1 MRKFITYAALV
12 AIFLLSACSDNETG
26 TKETATIS
34 GRIVEVNS
42 YGQPIPSFTP
52 AEMKEAGFDYADLM
66 NVKIGD
72 SIYLTDIPYISSFN
86 EMAILSLAYVDYN
99 AKGDDYGFGMLNGDF
114 HYYVGGNIGDT
125 VVFTLSKKN
134 GYKKTYD
141 LMKSIYPTEQR
152 ANETAEQYANFR
164 MVTTTGIAPGVL
176 YRSSNPLNCAKNPG
190 RYKVVDSL
198 ARTVGIKTEIDLADT
213 PDNVN
218 QYIST
223 DGYASTYCPQLFKE
237 GRTIACGMMANTF
250 NDDFKQR
257 LGKAIKFM
265 IANEPPYL
273 IHCNEG
279 KDRCGFVSMV
289 LEAFAGASIEE
300 LQRDYMVTM
309 LNFYQ
314 IPDGGES
321 YKLRQTL
328 SINRMIWLLCNED
341 ALNNYTAIK
350 WDKIDLK
357 ALEPTLQKS
366 VKEYFK
372 SCGLTDEECTALHK
386 ILTQQ
391 P

>member
-1 MRKFITYAALV
+1 MRKFITYAAMV
-12 AIFLLSACSDNETG
+12 AVFFLSACSDNETG
-26 TKETATIS
+26 SKDTPTIS
-34 GRIVEVNS
+34 GHIVEVNS

-52 AEMKEAGFDYADLM
+52 ADMKEAGFDYADLM

-72 SIYLTDIPYISSFN
+72 KIELTDIPYTTSFN
-86 EMAILSLAYVDYN
+86 ETAILSLSYVDYN

-114 HYYVGGNIGDT
+114 HYYVGGNVGDT

-141 LMKSIYPTEQR
+141 LMRSVYPTEQR

-176 YRSSNPLNCAKNPG
+176 YRSSNPLNCVKNPG

-198 ARTVGIKTEIDLADT
+198 AREVGIKTEIDLADT
-213 PDNVN
+213 PENVN
-218 QYIST
+218 TYISS

-289 LEAFAGASIEE
+289 FEAFAGASVEE
-300 LQRDYMVTM
+300 LRRDYMITM

-321 YKLRQTL
+321 YKLRQSL
-328 SINRMIWLLCNED
+328 SIDRMIWLICNED
-341 ALNNYTAIK
+341 ALNDYTAIN
-350 WDKIDLK
+350 WDKMNFVAI
-357 ALEPTLQKS
+357 ESILQES
-366 VKEYFK
+366 VKEYLK
-372 SCGLTDEECTALHK
+372 SCGLTDEECAALHDR
-386 ILTQQ
+386 LTKQ

>member
-1 MRKFITYAALV
+1 MKKIITYAAMV
-12 AIFLLSACSDNETG
+12 AVFLLAACSDNENE
-26 TKETATIS
+26 KKQTATIS
-34 GRIVEVNS
+34 GHIVEVNS

-52 AEMKEAGFDYADLM
+52 AEMKKAGFDYADLM
-66 NVKIGD
+66 NVRIGD
-72 SIYLTDIPYISSFN
+72 NIYLTDIPFTSSFN
-86 EMAILSLAYVDYN
+86 ETAILSLAYVDYN

-114 HYYVGGNIGDT
+114 HYYVGGNVGDT

-141 LMKSIYPTEQR
+141 LMRSVYPTARR

-164 MVTTTGIAPGVL
+164 MVTTTGIVPGVL
-176 YRSSNPLNCAKNPG
+176 YRSSNPLNCAKNPE
-190 RYKVVDSL
+190 RYKVADSL
-198 ARTVGIKTEIDLADT
+198 AREVGIKTEIDLADT
-213 PDNVN
+213 YENVN
-218 QYIST
+218 KYMAT

-237 GRTIACGMMANTF
+237 GKTIACGMMANSF

-257 LGKAIKFM
+257 FGKAVKFM

-289 LEAFAGASIEE
+289 FEAFAGASVEE

-321 YKLRQTL
+321 YKLRQKL
-328 SINRMIWLLCNED
+328 SIDRLIYLLCNED
-341 ALNNYTAIK
+341 ALNDYTAIN
-350 WDKIDLK
+350 WDKIDFT
-357 ALEPTLQKS
+357 AIQPILQKS
-366 VKEYFK
+366 AKEYIK
-372 SCGLTDEECTALHK
+372 SCGITEEECTTLYN
-386 ILTQQ
+386 ILTKQK
-391 P
+391 